1 MCMMKN
7 RGEKKAAIT
16 NGVPKVLADA
26 RRAAIDSA
34 MYSETNIV
42 VEVGGK

>member
-1 MCMMKN
+1 MCMMEN
-7 RGEKKAAIT
+7 SCEKKAAIT

-26 RRAAIDSA
+26 RRAALDSA

-42 VEVGGK
+42 VEANR